1 MKGGDILNK
10 YKLVGK
16 IKENG
21 ESQEDLAKAMGLSR
35 ASLNAKIN
43 GRACFT
49 QPEIMVIKKH
59 YNLSDGD
66 LTAIFFEDVV
76 S

>member
-1 MKGGDILNK
+1 MNK
-10 YKLVGK
+10 DKLIGK

-21 ESQEDLAKAMGLSR
+21 ENQEVLAQAMGLSR
-35 ASLNAKIN
+35 TTLNAKIN

-49 QPEIMVIKKH
+49 QPEIMAIKKR
-59 YNLSDGD
+59 YNLSDND
-66 LTAIFFEDVV
+66 LNAIFFEDVV